1 MFMMYEKLKVSR
13 SFGMYKA
20 IYLKGSCLLPF
31 GKWKSLSFEVL
42 CD

>member
-1 MFMMYEKLKVSR
+1 MLMMYEKLKVSR
-13 SFGMYKA
+13 SSGMYKA
-20 IYLKGSCLLPF
+20 TYLKGSCLLPF